1 MAETVR
7 DHLAAHGLAGSS
19 AGGAGP
25 VDLPVDVVVQPPG
38 LGRAKPLGT
47 AAAVLASRHLIDGT
61 FVVVNGDDA
70 YPADAFALL
79 AAHLRAAPADEHAL
93 VAFRVA
99 KTLTSTSRPV
109 SRAAIAVGA
118 QSQLLDIREGT
129 VVPGPDGLRFDQGT
143 AAESLPGETPVS
155 MNMWGFRASVWPE
168 FASAVDDF
176 VASGRAGEVL
186 LPDVVTSLVRAGAV
200 VRVLV
205 SESVC
210 VGVTHPEDVGAVRDA
225 LA

>member
-1 MAETVR
+1 
-7 DHLAAHGLAGSS
+7 
-19 AGGAGP
+19 
-25 VDLPVDVVVQPPG
+25 
-38 LGRAKPLGT
+38 
-47 AAAVLASRHLIDGT
+47 
-61 FVVVNGDDA
+61 
-70 YPADAFALL
+70 
-79 AAHLRAAPADEHAL
+79 
-93 VAFRVA
+93 
-99 KTLTSTSRPV
+99 
-109 SRAAIAVGA
+109 
-118 QSQLLDIREGT
+118 
-129 VVPGPDGLRFDQGT
+129 
-143 AAESLPGETPVS
+143 